1 MNQLNN
7 FSTIFLSI
15 ILEGF
20 PFIIIGALVSSII
33 QVFVSEELIRKLIPR
48 NKFLGLVCT
57 AMMGLVFPVCECAII
72 PIARRLIKKGVPL
85 SMAVTFMLSVPII
98 NPVVLMSTYYAFLG
112 QPMMMFV
119 RAGLGVVSAIIIG
132 FLIGELTQ
140 GNPLKDVH
148 NSHGGCQHEHHNH
161 HEHSHNEDH
170 HCSCGHHHDHSHDE
184 KKSMIGEILAH
195 TSEELYDIG
204 KLFIMGAALA
214 STMQTFIPREYITS
228 IGNSTLS
235 SILVM
240 MLLAFILSI
249 CSETDAFIART
260 FANQFTAGSI
270 VGFLIFGPMID
281 VKNTL
286 VLAGTFKAKVA
297 IKLLFLIFS
306 ICFIMAVLSNY
317 IPGFAL

>member
-33 QVFVSEELIRKLIPR
+33 QVFVSEEIIRRLIPR
-48 NKFLGLVCT
+48 NKFFGLIC
-57 AMMGLVFPVCECAII
+57 MGIIGLIFPVCECAII

-85 SMAVTFMLSVPII
+85 NMAVTFMLSVPII
-98 NPVVLMSTYYAFLG
+98 NPIVLMSTYYAFLE
-112 QPMMMFV
+112 QPMMVFV
-119 RAGLGVVSAIIIG
+119 RAGLGVTAAIIIG
-132 FLIGELTQ
+132 FLIGELSQ
-140 GNPLKDVH
+140 GNPLKTNLH
-148 NSHGGCQHEHHNH
+148 SNEHESCCGHHHEHQHEHQQ
-161 HEHSHNEDH
+161 
-170 HCSCGHHHDHSHDE
+170 CSCGHHHGHE
-184 KKSMIGEILAH
+184 ERNIIRQVLGH

-204 KLFIMGAALA
+204 KLFVIGAAL
-214 STMQTFIPREYITS
+214 SSGMQTFIPRDYITS
-228 IGNSTLS
+228 IGSGTLS

-249 CSETDAFIART
+249 CSETDAFIGRT
-260 FANQFTAGSI
+260 FASQFTAGSI

-286 VLAGTFKAKVA
+286 VLAGTFNAKVVA
-297 IKLLFLIFS
+297 KLLFLIFS
-306 ICFIMAVLSNY
+306 VCFIAAVLSNF
-317 IPGFAL
+317 IPGFVL